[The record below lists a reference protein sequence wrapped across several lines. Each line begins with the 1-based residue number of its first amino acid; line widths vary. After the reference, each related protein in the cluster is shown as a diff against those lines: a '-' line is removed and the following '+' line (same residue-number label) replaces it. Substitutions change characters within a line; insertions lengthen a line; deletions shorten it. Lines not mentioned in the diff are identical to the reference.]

1 MTPRPNLR
9 WQLRTRSLQL
19 GPRTLLAGIVNLTPD
34 SFSDG
39 GQLPTVAHAVDHALR
54 LLDDGA
60 DLLDLGGE
68 STRPGAPA
76 LTAQAISAQEEQ
88 QRVLPVITAVL
99 RARPSAILSVDTYRA
114 ATAQAALDSGVEI
127 VNDVSGLQ
135 WDEVM
140 IATVGA
146 ARCGVVLMHSRGLP
160 SEWASQAPLPTPAV
174 LSTVLAGLSDR
185 RSAAIAAGIADSNI
199 VLDPGFGF
207 GKRGDEN
214 WTLLSRMTLLHALS
228 RPLLVGLSRKGFL
241 TTDTSMDARDAAT
254 SIAGT
259 AALFQGAH
267 ILRVHNVRAARA
279 AADIVDK
286 VLSA

>member
-1 MTPRPNLR
+1 MTPRPNFR
-9 WQLRTRSLQL
+9 WQLRTRSLNL
-19 GPRTLLAGIVNLTPD
+19 GPRTLLAGIVNVTPD

-39 GQLPTVAHAVDHALR
+39 GQFATASQAVDHALR

-76 LTAQAISAQEEQ
+76 LTSQAISAQQEQ
-88 QRVLPVITAVL
+88 ARVLPVITALL
-99 RARPSAILSVDTYRA
+99 RARPGVTLSVDTYRA
-114 ATAQAALDSGVEI
+114 STAQAALDAGVEI
-127 VNDVSGLQ
+127 VNDVSGLL
-135 WDEVM
+135 WDPAM
-140 IATVGA
+140 GATVAA
-146 ARCGVVLMHSRGLP
+146 ARCGVVVMHTRGLP
-160 SEWASQAPLPTPAV
+160 SEWASQAPLPRPAV

-185 RSAAIAAGIADSNI
+185 RSAAVAAGIADGSM

-214 WTLLSRMTLLHALS
+214 WTLLSRLPLLQALN

-241 TTDTSMDARDAAT
+241 TAETDMDARDTAT

-259 AALFQGAH
+259 AALLQGAH
-267 ILRVHNVRAARA
+267 VLRVHNVRAARA
-279 AADIVDK
+279 AADMADK
-286 VLSA
+286 LLSA